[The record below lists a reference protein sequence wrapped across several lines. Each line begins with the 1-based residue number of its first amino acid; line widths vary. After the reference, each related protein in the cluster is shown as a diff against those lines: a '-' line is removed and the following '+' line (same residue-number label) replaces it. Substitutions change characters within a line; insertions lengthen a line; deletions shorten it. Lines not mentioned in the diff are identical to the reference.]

1 MATPKKRCWTKEEVN
16 TDFVTHFGIV
26 YWKTGPRANK
36 VAGWK
41 DTSGYQLIRYKGV
54 LVRAHN
60 IVWLMIKGVWPDK
73 ELDHKDTN
81 PQNNSIDNL
90 RESDRNE
97 QGMNQKLQARR
108 AGKYKGVHQ
117 SSSGKFYVKIKF
129 HGKQLYYGSY
139 ESELEA
145 AMVYNINAEKLF
157 GKFANYNK
165 MFEDIGDEDD

>member
-1 MATPKKRCWTKEEVN
+1 MVVPKNRTWVQKDVLK
-16 TDFVTHFGIV
+16 DFIV
-26 YWKTGPRANK
+26 SDGTFYWAVGPRNTK
-36 VAGWK
+36 IAGWK
-41 DTSGYQLIRYKGV
+41 DKFGYQNVRYKGK
-54 LVRAHN
+54 LVKVHN
-60 IVWLMIKGVWPDK
+60 LAILFYHGHWPTK
-73 ELDHKDTN
+73 EVDHKDNN

-139 ESELEA
+139 DSELEA

-165 MFEDIGDEDD
+165 VFEDTGV